1 MMHYLRCLLLTGSIA
16 PAVRKPGAIALEQT
30 GVTHWWE
37 NTGSTTAK
45 ALVVD
50 IVPAK

>member
-1 MMHYLRCLLLTGSIA
+1 MTEYRTGEDA
-16 PAVRKPGAIALEQT
+16 PAVKKPGDIALEQT
-30 GVTHWWE
+30 GVTHRWG